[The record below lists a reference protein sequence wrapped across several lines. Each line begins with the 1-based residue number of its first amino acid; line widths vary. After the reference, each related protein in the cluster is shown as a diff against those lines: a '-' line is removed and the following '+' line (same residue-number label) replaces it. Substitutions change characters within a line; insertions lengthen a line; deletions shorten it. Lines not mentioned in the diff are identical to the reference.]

1 MSQTVFPLIVSC
13 LIVLYRID
21 SLTQIFDTAVE
32 RERVTSR
39 KEEREG
45 VTSRKEEREGG
56 GCGEKKNIKAEPE
69 LS

>member
-45 VTSRKEEREGG
+45 G
-56 GCGEKKNIKAEPE
+56 GCGEKKTSKQNQNSHE
-69 LS
+69 

>member
-13 LIVLYRID
+13 LIVLYRVD
-21 SLTQIFDTAVE
+21 SLTHIFDTAVE

-45 VTSRKEEREGG
+45 GGGG
-56 GCGEKKNIKAEPE
+56 GCGEKKTSKQNQNSHE
-69 LS
+69 